1 MFSPTEENYLK
12 ALLTLGNE
20 DGAVTVN
27 ELSKKLGIKMP
38 TVNSMMKK
46 LAEKKLVH
54 YETYKPLRLTEQGKK
69 EAALILR
76 KHRLTEMYL
85 VEKMGFGWEQ
95 VHDIAEQIEHLHSPE
110 FFKKMDELLGYPK
123 VDPHG
128 SPIPDGSGKMKW
140 VHYRKLSEC
149 HAGETVTLAAVTN
162 STDEFLKFLNSHQ
175 LQLGTK
181 IKIESVEDFD
191 GTMMIKYADKKSKAL
206 SKIASEKLLVKE
218 SGKSLA

>member
-1 MFSPTEENYLK
+1 MLSPTEENYLK
-12 ALLTLGNE
+12 ALFTIANAEGE
-20 DGAVTVN
+20 VTVN
-27 ELSKKLGIKMP
+27 ELSKKLNIKMP

-46 LAEKKLVH
+46 LAEKGLVL
-54 YETYKPLRLTEQGKK
+54 YETYKPLKLTGAGKT

-95 VHDIAEQIEHLHSPE
+95 VHDIAEQIEHLNSPE

-140 VHYRKLSEC
+140 AHYRKLSEC
-149 HAGETVTLAAVTN
+149 KPGETVTLSAVTN
-162 STDEFLKFLNSHQ
+162 SSDEFLKFLNSYD
-175 LQLGTK
+175 LQLGTQLK
-181 IKIESVEDFD
+181 IKEVEAFD
-191 GTMMIKYADKKSKAL
+191 GTMTVSYGNKKTKAL
-206 SKIASEKLLVKE
+206 SKIAAEKLLIKE
-218 SGKSLA
+218 GR